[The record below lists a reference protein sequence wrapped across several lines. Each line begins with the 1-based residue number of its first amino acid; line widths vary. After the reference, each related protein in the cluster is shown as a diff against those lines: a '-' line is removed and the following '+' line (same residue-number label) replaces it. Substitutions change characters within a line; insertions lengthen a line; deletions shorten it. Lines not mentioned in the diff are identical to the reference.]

1 MVSEAQQSP
10 GSDGWGRG
18 LSLASL
24 PPWWADLEDAPA
36 PPGHGQGSSVLRC
49 ALGRVGAVCRAGGDA
64 GSGGAGH
71 TPSLCAFFS
80 LLEVGALPGGL
91 PSLTWPPPVGLGSR
105 IGDTLCGLA
114 PVTTNIQTP
123 QLTADSVSLSL
134 TSLRWARAW
143 RLPAECMQGSGPWA
157 PRPPCALPPSP
168 SSPVMLSP
176 LRVAGWGQTTLPTDK
191 PWGSFSRLRVRT
203 HTPLSTALHRPGR
216 RGRVLAT
223 LWWLSIFTC
232 LL

>member
-36 PPGHGQGSSVLRC
+36 PPGHGQGSSLLRC

-80 LLEVGALPGGL
+80 LLEVGALPGGM

-105 IGDTLCGLA
+105 IGVTLCGLA
-114 PVTTNIQTP
+114 PVTEM
-123 QLTADSVSLSL
+123 
-134 TSLRWARAW
+134 LRNEHPNSAAYRRQREPLAYQ
-143 RLPAECMQGSGPWA
+143 PALGQGLAA
-157 PRPPCALPPSP
+157 PS
-168 SSPVMLSP
+168 
-176 LRVAGWGQTTLPTDK
+176 
-191 PWGSFSRLRVRT
+191 
-203 HTPLSTALHRPGR
+203 
-216 RGRVLAT
+216 
-223 LWWLSIFTC
+223 
-232 LL
+232 